1 MGSGRRDP
9 RQSGR
14 EDRRTADGRGRRVPP
29 RQVAKPLTAAEQRAA
44 EVRATRGPRP
54 PKTESAPP
62 AWEREQWV
70 DEGSIRSSAVAAAHR
85 AEAPARRRRDPEL
98 APEVLETIG
107 EAAPPARAAH
117 YRERLASAADALD
130 RGRYEDAKRMVQPVL
145 REVPDIAFAHEI
157 AGLAWYRLGQWRKA
171 AVELELARGLDN
183 SPHHLPVLADC
194 YRALRRYGDV
204 AVLWEELRQESPNPA
219 LMAEGRIV
227 AAGALADQGN
237 VRGALALMAKA
248 ANVPKRI
255 KDHHVRQ
262 WYMMGDLYDRQGDVI
277 SARRYFGLVHS
288 VDPGFVDVAER
299 IAGLGR

>member
-14 EDRRTADGRGRRVPP
+14 EERRTADGRGRRVPP

-204 AVLWEELRQESPNPA
+204 AALWEELRQESPSPA

-227 AAGALADQGN
+227 AAGALADQGDL
-237 VRGALALMAKA
+237 RGALELMAKA
-248 ANVPKRI
+248 RTVPAKVR
-255 KDHHVRQ
+255 DHHLRQ
-262 WYMMGDLYDRQGDVI
+262 WYVLGDLLDRSGEIVE
-277 SARRYFGLVHS
+277 ARRWFGLVAQHAP
-288 VDPGFVDVAER
+288 DFADVAQR
-299 IAGLGR
+299 LSALGH